1 MGEAKMTGTLVNCAA
16 VIIGGLIGLL
26 LKKGIKES
34 YTVGIN
40 KSLGLAVLI
49 IGFNGVISNMFTVEN
64 GKLLSSGELLLIVFL
79 VLGTL
84 IGEITRLDDRF
95 NGFCQKIENR
105 FSANGFA
112 AGFINGTILFC
123 VGAMSII
130 GSINDGL
137 TGDSSVLF
145 VKSTL
150 DFINAIVFGATLG
163 FGVIFVCIPML
174 IYQGG
179 ISLLAGTL
187 SGILQGELLE
197 QICMVGYAIIM
208 AIGFNFLLE
217 KKFKTLNMV
226 PAILLPVAYHYI
238 LILIDYIKT
247 LIA

>member
-1 MGEAKMTGTLVNCAA
+1 MTGTLVNCAA

-49 IGFNGVISNMFTVEN
+49 IGLNGVIANMFTAEN
-64 GKLLSSGELLLIVFL
+64 GVLSSSGELLLIVFL

-95 NGFCQKIENR
+95 SGFCKKIENR
-105 FSANGFA
+105 FSTNGFA

-145 VKSTL
+145 VKSAL
-150 DFINAIVFGATLG
+150 DFINAIIFGATLG

-238 LILIDYIKT
+238 LIFIDYIKT
-247 LIA
+247 LSA

>member
-1 MGEAKMTGTLVNCAA
+1 MTGTLVNCAA

-49 IGFNGVISNMFTVEN
+49 IGLNGVISNMFTVEN
-64 GKLLSSGELLLIVFL
+64 GKLASSGELLLIVFL
-79 VLGTL
+79 VVGTL
-84 IGEITRLDDRF
+84 IGELTKFDDRF
-95 NGFCQKIENR
+95 NGFCKKIDGR
-105 FSANGFA
+105 FKDGGFA
-112 AGFINGTILFC
+112 GGFINGTILFC
-123 VGAMSII
+123 VGAMAII

-145 VKSTL
+145 IKSAL
-150 DFINAIVFGATLG
+150 DFINAIIFGATLG
-163 FGVIFVCIPML
+163 FGVIFTCIPIL

-208 AIGFNFLLE
+208 AIGFNFFLE

-226 PAILLPVAYHYI
+226 PAIILPVAYHYI
-238 LILIDYIKT
+238 LILVEYVKNIF
-247 LIA
+247 A